1 MIKNFIIVICVSFFS
16 TTQLKAQKGTIVYNQ
31 TINLHKNL
39 SAEQQMYKALVPE
52 TITKTFHF
60 SYNEKQG
67 KCYPVESKEQ
77 GGVAFVMQGQG
88 SDYSCDFTNETYR
101 RYVEVEGEMFH
112 CEMPIKKSDVKETGK
127 SKKILGYSCR
137 EYKINGKEYSFWVTT
152 ELPKYI
158 TPIEPYFFEGAVLEL
173 QGENFSFLA
182 VDIMDKIDDSTFA
195 HVNSRSVTKQQYEDL
210 KEEEM
215 SELKEM
221 ESLDGK
227 VMK

>member
-1 MIKNFIIVICVSFFS
+1 MIRILTICMTLFLLS
-16 TTQLKAQKGTIVYNQ
+16 TTSLKAQKGTIVYKQ
-31 TINLHKNL
+31 TINIHKQL
-39 SAEQQMYKALVPE
+39 SPEQQMYKALVPE

-67 KCYPVESKEQ
+67 KCYSVKSKEQ
-77 GGVAFVMQGQG
+77 GNVAFFMQG
-88 SDYSCDFTNETYR
+88 SDYTCDFTKQTYR
-101 RYVEVEGEMFH
+101 RYVEVEDDIFY
-112 CEMPIKKSDVKETGK
+112 CEMPIKKSAIKATGK

-137 EYKINGKEYSFWVTT
+137 EYKIIGKEMSFWITSD
-152 ELPKYI
+152 LPKYI
-158 TPIEPYFFEGAVLEL
+158 TPMEPYFFEGAVLEL
-173 QGENFSFLA
+173 QEENFSFLA

-227 VMK
+227 VIN